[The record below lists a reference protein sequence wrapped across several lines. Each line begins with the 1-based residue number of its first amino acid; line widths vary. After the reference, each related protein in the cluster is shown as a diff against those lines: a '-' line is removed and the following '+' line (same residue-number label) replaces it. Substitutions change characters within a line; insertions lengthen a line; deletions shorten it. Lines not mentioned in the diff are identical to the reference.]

1 VRVVV
6 IGGTGNISTGVVK
19 ALLRYSHEVT
29 VFNRGRRRSRLPEGV
44 LYLQGDRKDRAA
56 FEERMQTER
65 FDAAIDMICFN
76 VEDAESDVRAFRGMK
91 HFIQTSTVAT
101 FGGPL
106 SDAPTDESS
115 PLRPV
120 TDYGRN
126 KMAAETVFADAHK
139 RGDLPVTIL
148 KPGLTWGPGG
158 SIARQLSFDRRWLDR
173 VRRGKPILVTHGG
186 DLFYIWCHS
195 DDAGVAYA
203 AALGRAACIGET
215 YILTTPGY
223 RTWRQYHEGV
233 AAGMGCKV
241 ELVDAPAELLLKVWP
256 QNTGLLASEARW
268 NRLFSVAK
276 LQRDIP
282 EFRPTIKLEEGMAA
296 CVAWLD
302 HEGLI
307 EDSRTDDTEDRIIA
321 GIARLYRELGV
332 QGESSA

>member
-1 VRVVV
+1 MRVVV
-6 IGGTGNISTGVVK
+6 VGGTGNISTGVVK
-19 ALLRYSHEVT
+19 ALLTWGHEVT
-29 VFNRGRRRSRLPEGV
+29 VFNRGRRRSRLPDGV
-44 LYLQGDRKDRAA
+44 RYLQGDRKERAA
-56 FEERMQTER
+56 FEERMQAER

-76 VEDAESDVRAFRGMK
+76 AEDAQSDVKAFRGVK

-106 SDAPTDESS
+106 SDMPTDESS
-115 PLRPV
+115 PLHPV

-126 KMAAETVFADAHK
+126 KVAADEVFMAAH
-139 RGDLPVTIL
+139 RQGDLPVTIL

-158 SIARQLSFDRRWLDR
+158 VIARQLSFDRRWLDR

-203 AALGRAACIGET
+203 AALGRTACLGQI
-215 YILTTPGY
+215 YILTSPGY

-233 AAGMGCKV
+233 AAGMGRQI
-241 ELVDAPAELLLKVWP
+241 ELVDAPAELLIKIWP
-256 QNTGLLASEARW
+256 QNTGLLASESRW

-276 LQRDIP
+276 LQYDIP
-282 EFRPTIKLEEGMAA
+282 EFQPRITLEDGIAE

-302 HEGLI
+302 QEGLI
-307 EDSRTDDTEDRIIA
+307 EDSRTDDTEDRIVS
-321 GIARLYRELGV
+321 GIARLYREL
-332 QGESSA
+332 SAAE